1 MNLDL
6 YRDECPPQR
15 EVLDSGTVLVTVPL
29 PSAHSIALGVWL
41 RHGTQ
46 DEPAGLGG
54 MAHFLEH
61 MVFKGSKNFDAYS
74 IARTFD
80 SLGASVDAF
89 TTKDH
94 IAFTLNVLPEYF
106 TDSCN
111 TLADMLLRPSFE
123 PAMIKLEQNVVCEE
137 ILEARDT
144 PEDLLHD
151 AFASQVYEKHPRSRP
166 ILGSAETVR
175 SLDSDTLFHHHNI
188 MFSGSNIVISI
199 SGCITPE
206 LIQVVRDQ
214 FGLQGNGFQSVAAEK
229 TDAPFT
235 AADEVTADAKIV
247 GNRLEIISQIQQC
260 YFEIGNKAV
269 SFMHSDRV
277 PLIMLSS
284 ILGGGMSSRLF
295 QAIRERE
302 GLAYTIYNYSDM
314 GRDIGLTSCAGSCS
328 AKRLQRVEEIIR
340 HEYASVVNDSVLKQ
354 ELADN
359 KAQIKSQ
366 LVFSLEGVSNQ
377 MLRAAKDEIYYG
389 KFQSISELVEMVDA
403 VTEDD
408 IVRCAQKYF
417 NSDDLLVATHGPSS

>member
-1 MNLDL
+1 MNLEL
-6 YRDECPPQR
+6 YRDESPPHR

-61 MVFKGSKNFDAYS
+61 MVFKGSENHDAYG

-94 IAFTLNVLPEYF
+94 IAFTLKVLPEYF
-106 TDSCN
+106 TDACK

-123 PAMIKLEQNVVCEE
+123 SAMIELEQNVVCEE

-151 AFASQVYEKHPRSRP
+151 AFASQVYKEHPRSRP

-188 MFSGSNIVISI
+188 MFSGPNIVISI
-199 SGCITPE
+199 SGCITSE

-235 AADEVTADAKIV
+235 AADEVTADATIV
-247 GNRLEIISQIQQC
+247 GNRLEIVSQIQQC

-328 AKRLQRVEEIIR
+328 PKRLLRVEEIIR
-340 HEYASVVNDSVLKQ
+340 HEYASVLNDSVLKQ

-366 LVFSLEGVSNQ
+366 LVFSLEGISNQ

-389 KFQSISELVEMVDA
+389 RFQSISELVEMVDA

-408 IVRCAQKYF
+408 IVRCARKYF
-417 NSDDLLVATHGPSS
+417 NPDDLLVATHGPSS

>member
-6 YRDECPPQR
+6 YRDEAPPHR
-15 EVLDSGTVLVTVPL
+15 EVLDSGTVLLTVPL

-46 DEPAGLGG
+46 DEPTGFGG
-54 MAHFLEH
+54 IAHFLEH
-61 MVFKGSKNFDAYS
+61 MVFKGSEKYDAYG
-74 IARTFD
+74 IARAFD
-80 SLGASVDAF
+80 SVGASVDAF

-94 IAFTLNVLPEYF
+94 IAFTLKVIPEYF
-106 TDSCN
+106 TSACE
-111 TLADMLLRPSFE
+111 TLADMLLRPAFDPE
-123 PAMIKLEQNVVCEE
+123 MIALEQNVVCEE

-151 AFASQVYEKHPRSRP
+151 AFASRVFSNHPRSRP

-175 SLDSDTLFHHHNI
+175 SLNSDLLRKHHNI

-206 LIQVVRDQ
+206 LVQEVRNL
-214 FGLQGNGFQSVAAEK
+214 FCLKGNGFTSSSPDSTGSRFEAAE
-229 TDAPFT
+229 
-235 AADEVTADAKIV
+235 ELVADAKISEK
-247 GNRLEIISQIQQC
+247 RLEISNQIQQC
-260 YFEIGNKAV
+260 YFEIGNRAV
-269 SFMHSDRV
+269 SFMHDDRV

-328 AKRLQRVEEIIR
+328 PHRFDRIEEIIR
-340 HEYASVVNDSVLKQ
+340 LQYSQIVADSVLEQ
-354 ELADN
+354 ELIDN

-366 LVFSLEGVSNQ
+366 LVFSLEGVANQ

-389 KFQSISELVEMVDA
+389 KFQPVSELVETVDD
-403 VTEDD
+403 VTEND
-408 IVRCAQKYF
+408 IINCAHKYF
-417 NSDDLLVATHGPSS
+417 NPDELFVATNGPSS

>member
-6 YRDECPPQR
+6 YRDECPPHR

-54 MAHFLEH
+54 MAHFIEH
-61 MVFKGSKNFDAYS
+61 MVFKGSENYDAYG
-74 IARTFD
+74 IAREFD

-94 IAFTLNVLPEYF
+94 IAFTLKVLPEYF
-106 TDSCN
+106 TDACN
-111 TLADMLLRPSFE
+111 TLADMLLRPSFD
-123 PAMIKLEQNVVCEE
+123 PAMIELEQNVVCEE

-175 SLDSDTLFHHHNI
+175 SLDSDALFHHHNI
-188 MFSGSNIVISI
+188 MFSGPNIVISI
-199 SGCITPE
+199 SGCITPD

-229 TDAPFT
+229 ADAPF
-235 AADEVTADAKIV
+235 AAAAEVTADAKV
-247 GNRLEIISQIQQC
+247 AGNRLEITSQIQQC

-277 PLIMLSS
+277 PLVMLSS

-328 AKRLQRVEEIIR
+328 PKRLQRVEEIIR
-340 HEYASVVNDSVLKQ
+340 HQYASVVNDSVLKQ
-354 ELADN
+354 ELEDN

-366 LVFSLEGVSNQ
+366 LVFALEGVSNQ

-389 KFQSISELVEMVDA
+389 RFQSISELIEMVDA

-408 IVRCAQKYF
+408 IVRCANKYF
-417 NSDDLLVATHGPSS
+417 NPDDLLVATHGPSS